1 MKRFKYKLNGLT
13 IAIIIIGF
21 VFCLTAIV
29 FSILKLIANEG
40 ISDATVTLNVIAI
53 VLAVLCSAVF
63 VFICTMHYR
72 VDAGGIKLVFG
83 FFEIKS
89 NSFTPDKIAAVVYKT
104 KDNVLLVV
112 SDLTPENP
120 PGTLI
125 NIDSS
130 LFNAF
135 VKTLTDSG
143 ISFDYIEDIN

>member
-13 IAIIIIGF
+13 VAIVIIGF

-29 FSILKLIANEG
+29 FSIIKLVANEG
-40 ISDATVTLNVIAI
+40 ISDSTVTLNVIAI

-72 VDAGGIKLVFG
+72 ADASGIKLLFG
-83 FFEIKS
+83 FFEIKC

-104 KDNVLLVV
+104 KENILLVV

-120 PGTLI
+120 LGTVI

>member
-1 MKRFKYKLNGLT
+1 
-13 IAIIIIGF
+13 
-21 VFCLTAIV
+21 
-29 FSILKLIANEG
+29 
-40 ISDATVTLNVIAI
+40 
-53 VLAVLCSAVF
+53 
-63 VFICTMHYR
+63 MHYR